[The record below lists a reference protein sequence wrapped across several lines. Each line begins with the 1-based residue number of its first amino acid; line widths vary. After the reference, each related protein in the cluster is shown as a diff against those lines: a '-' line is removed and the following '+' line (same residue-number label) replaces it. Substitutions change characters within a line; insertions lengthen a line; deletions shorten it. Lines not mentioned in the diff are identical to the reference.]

1 MSKEINKIKN
11 WKQFLN
17 ESVEET
23 PKNTVGKMKEFIEGL
38 KLHLEK
44 NGWKV
49 NIVYSLKENENLY
62 IDDEKVVNFGIKD
75 SFQMGEDTLELYVMR
90 RLDMEPGRE
99 MIEYHK
105 EWESKVNK
113 ELVDPKLRDEDVIYS
128 SSSIISPETQVDH
141 LKIPEKYQE
150 LRPDGV
156 MKFPIY
162 TTHFWI
168 NIYREIK
175 NRDWLYLSRVNKKNY
190 YT

>member
-90 RLDMEPGRE
+90 RIDMEPGRE
-99 MIEYHK
+99 MIEYHE

-113 ELVDPKLRDEDVIYS
+113 ELVDPKLRNVDEIYS
-128 SSSIISPETQVDH
+128 SSSIIFPETQVDY
-141 LKIPEKYQE
+141 LKIPEKYRE
-150 LRPDGV
+150 VRPDGA

-168 NIYREIK
+168 NIHREIK
-175 NRDWLYLSRVNKKNY
+175 NRYWLYLSRVNEKNY